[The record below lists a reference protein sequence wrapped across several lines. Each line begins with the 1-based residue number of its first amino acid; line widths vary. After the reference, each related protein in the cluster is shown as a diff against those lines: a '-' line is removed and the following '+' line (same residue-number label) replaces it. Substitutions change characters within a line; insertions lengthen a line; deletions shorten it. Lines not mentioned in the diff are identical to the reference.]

1 MDNLTETITEA
12 ASTADPEMGKVV
24 SAISTLTFN
33 DVFRTVVTLLIG
45 IVIIRVILHSMRRIT
60 DRIQGTN
67 KTISGFLISSV
78 RIILTFV
85 LLIICF
91 SMLGIPVTSL
101 IALVS
106 MFALAVSLSIQ
117 NILSNIVS
125 GIVILMSRPFKVGDW
140 IETPGTAGTVGRIDL
155 MYTHLQSADLREIMV
170 PNSEMVSGRIINY
183 TNMRYRKIVLNLRI
197 GYEAETETVT
207 AALLRAAAQ
216 ATKEVDVGTE
226 PPFAGIN
233 AYKDNGIE
241 YLLRVPVQTAAY
253 WDVYYRLMPMIREE
267 LGRSGIAMDV
277 APTRII
283 QAGK

>member
-1 MDNLTETITEA
+1 
-12 ASTADPEMGKVV
+12 
-24 SAISTLTFN
+24 
-33 DVFRTVVTLLIG
+33 
-45 IVIIRVILHSMRRIT
+45 
-60 DRIQGTN
+60 
-67 KTISGFLISSV
+67 
-78 RIILTFV
+78 
-85 LLIICF
+85 
-91 SMLGIPVTSL
+91 
-101 IALVS
+101 
-106 MFALAVSLSIQ
+106 
-117 NILSNIVS
+117 
-125 GIVILMSRPFKVGDW
+125 
-140 IETPGTAGTVGRIDL
+140 

-197 GYEAETETVT
+197 GYEAETEAVT

-277 APTRII
+277 AATRII
-283 QAGK
+283 QTAK